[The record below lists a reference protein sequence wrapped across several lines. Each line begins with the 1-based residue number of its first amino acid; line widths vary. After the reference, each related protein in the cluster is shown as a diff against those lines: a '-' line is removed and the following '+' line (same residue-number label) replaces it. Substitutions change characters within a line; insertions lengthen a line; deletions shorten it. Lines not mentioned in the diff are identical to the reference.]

1 MSDRPS
7 PFVERGPGSSRP
19 ARVIRWTAGPDGR
32 DSPAAALEADDL
44 VAAEEPLQ
52 IVLDGEPFA
61 VVMRTPGHDLELVL
75 GLLFVEGLIRG
86 ATDIAGAAVAASGL
100 PGEPSR
106 FPIRA
111 LPEAENLVE
120 LQLARPRAGGPVGW
134 QRNLVASSACG
145 ICGAAALDALREDLA
160 PLAAGPIFE
169 PAALVAM
176 GPALRAAQATFDLT
190 GGLHAAGLFD
200 RGGHLQR
207 LREDV
212 GRHNAVDKLIGG
224 ALLRG
229 DLPLRD
235 QALMVSGRASFELV
249 HKAVASGVPLMAA
262 VSAPSSL
269 AVHVA
274 HTFGLTLVG
283 FLRGDRFNVYA
294 GVERVAGWTSSSTN
308 SRDQ

>member
-1 MSDRPS
+1 MSNP
-7 PFVERGPGSSRP
+7 PAVRGPEPFRP
-19 ARVIRWTAGPDGR
+19 ALVDRWSGQAHAP
-32 DSPAAALEADDL
+32 ADDV

-52 IVLDGEPFA
+52 VMLDGEPFA

-75 GLLFVEGLIRG
+75 GLLFVEGLLRTVSDVTG
-86 ATDIAGAAVAASGL
+86 ASVAASGVPEVL
-100 PGEPSR
+100 PP
-106 FPIRA
+106 FPVRE

-120 LQLARPRAGGPVGW
+120 LRLATPRTKDEPAGW

-160 PLAAGPIFE
+160 PLPAGPRFGLDAIT
-169 PAALVAM
+169 AM
-176 GPALRAAQATFDLT
+176 APALRAAQATFELT

-200 RGGHLQR
+200 REAHLQR
-207 LREDV
+207 IREDV
-212 GRHNAVDKLIGG
+212 GRHNAVDKLIGAG
-224 ALLRG
+224 LLAGELPFRERALL
-229 DLPLRD
+229 
-235 QALMVSGRASFELV
+235 VSGRASFELA
-249 HKAVASGVPLMAA
+249 HKAVAAGLPLLAA

-294 GVERVAGWTSSSTN
+294 GAERIG
-308 SRDQ
+308 DG

>member
-1 MSDRPS
+1 MAERPIHLTD
-7 PFVERGPGSSRP
+7 RGPEPHRP
-19 ARVIRWTAGPDGR
+19 VHIERWTPDGR
-32 DSPAAALEADDL
+32 RSDDDI

-52 IVLDGEPFA
+52 IVLDGQPFA

-86 ATDIAGAAVAASGL
+86 REDVADGAVAASGL
-100 PGEPSR
+100 PENEAP
-106 FPIRA
+106 FPLRA

-120 LQLARPRAGGPVGW
+120 LRLVRPRAKDDRIGW

-145 ICGAAALDALREDLA
+145 ICGAAALDALRDDLPSLPPGPTFA
-160 PLAAGPIFE
+160 PAVIAGM
-169 PAALVAM
+169 A
-176 GPALRAAQATFDLT
+176 PALRAAQATFELT

-200 RGGHLQR
+200 REGRLLH

-212 GRHNAVDKLIGG
+212 GRHNAVDKLVGR
-224 ALLRG
+224 ALLAG
-229 DLPLRD
+229 ELPLQDR
-235 QALMVSGRASFELV
+235 ALMLSGRASFELA
-249 HKAVASGVPLMAA
+249 HKAVAAGIPLIAA

-283 FLRGDRFNVYA
+283 FLRGERFNIYA
-294 GVERVAGWTSSSTN
+294 GGERIRPA
-308 SRDQ
+308 